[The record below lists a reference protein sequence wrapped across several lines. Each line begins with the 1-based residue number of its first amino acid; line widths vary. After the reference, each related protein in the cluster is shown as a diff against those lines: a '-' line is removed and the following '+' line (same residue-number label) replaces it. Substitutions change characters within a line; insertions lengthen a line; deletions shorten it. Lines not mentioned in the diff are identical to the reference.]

1 MRELDIE
8 LPYTS
13 MAKLFNSRKGMGKMK
28 DKKIWIII
36 VVLILAII
44 TVISVL
50 TFRSK
55 NNKIE
60 ENRNVPSHVK
70 EQQIEEENPYI
81 MEEQTEEYSVRTL
94 EADTKDSVRLF
105 IETNIWD
112 EEKTIEIHFNNTK
125 YILNTAQP
133 MLKDAL
139 VRENGDDSYFDL
151 KVSGLENYGI
161 VFIKK
166 DISLI
171 PEKQD
176 IKVSIK

>member
-1 MRELDIE
+1 M
-8 LPYTS
+8 
-13 MAKLFNSRKGMGKMK
+13 
-28 DKKIWIII
+28 
-36 VVLILAII
+36 
-44 TVISVL
+44 
-50 TFRSK
+50 
-55 NNKIE
+55 
-60 ENRNVPSHVK
+60 PSHVK